1 MDPNIVVK
9 FDADVMIGSFRMRHK
24 LCPMP
29 SDMKDV
35 QKECFF
41 TIEEMQEEE
50 PGEKLF
56 NHLGDETDKPD
67 QNVCSSPDGGFR

>member
-35 QKECFF
+35 
-41 TIEEMQEEE
+41 
-50 PGEKLF
+50 
-56 NHLGDETDKPD
+56 
-67 QNVCSSPDGGFR
+67 